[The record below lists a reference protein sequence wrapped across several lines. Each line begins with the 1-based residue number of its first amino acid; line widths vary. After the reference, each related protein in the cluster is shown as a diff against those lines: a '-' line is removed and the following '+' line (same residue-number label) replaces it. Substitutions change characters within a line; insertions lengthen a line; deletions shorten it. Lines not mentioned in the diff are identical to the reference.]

1 LAILREKITIGETA
15 FGRSCL
21 RTVVEAIEVD
31 DHLIRTH
38 GSKTSLEQAV
48 VAGEQTGRGVRG
60 FMRNWRA
67 QGDSNPC
74 FRRERAT
81 S

>member
-1 LAILREKITIGETA
+1 MREKITSGETSFRRA
-15 FGRSCL
+15 YL
-21 RTVVEAIEVD
+21 RAVVEAIEVD
-31 DHLIRTH
+31 DHVIRIH

-48 VAGEQTGRGVRG
+48 VAGGQIGKGVRC
-60 FMRNWRA
+60 FIRKWRSL
-67 QGDSNPC
+67 GDSNPC